1 MIFAKHTIGVIC
13 RRSTLFLFYHS
24 VSARPGRKS
33 RRRIETNTCMQVIW
47 PSDSSLSLTTAVCL
61 PEGPRRIWQQDCKCR
76 LPGPL
81 TPAKRAREAQLGG
94 ASQAGS
100 SLASP
105 SQRLKTEPTSGAST
119 AAATGAAAAAGSMP
133 GDDLPP
139 VIAPP
144 GRSALALRLL

>member
-1 MIFAKHTIGVIC
+1 M
-13 RRSTLFLFYHS
+13 
-24 VSARPGRKS
+24 
-33 RRRIETNTCMQVIW
+33 
-47 PSDSSLSLTTAVCL
+47 
-61 PEGPRRIWQQDCKCR
+61 
-76 LPGPL
+76 
-81 TPAKRAREAQLGG
+81 TPAKRPREARLGG

-105 SQRLKTEPTSGAST
+105 SQRLKTEPTAGGGT

-144 GRSALALRLL
+144 GRSAALTLKLTCKYA